1 MRHTVK
7 TVSVQPA
14 CDHSALPVFTQVTP
28 STATMTAWST
38 ATITAQAA
46 ADIAGYLC
54 LSAPSMNSSWN
65 WSRKGIHQDM
75 GGYVIEQQDQVMT

>member
-14 CDHSALPVFTQVTP
+14 CNRSALPVFTQVTP
-28 STATMTAWST
+28 LTATMTAWST

-46 ADIAGYLC
+46 AGTAKYLC
-54 LSAPSMNSSWN
+54 LSVLLMNLSWN
-65 WSRKGIHQDM
+65 WSRKGVHQDT
-75 GGYVIEQQDQVMT
+75 GGYVIERQDWVMT